1 MKTLHVRKIAFAL
14 LVLAFALVGVV
25 FWTLPADVGYRHARQ
40 YLGPLTL
47 TGIGGTL
54 WDGHADGAS
63 VFGYDLGEM
72 DWHASRAALL
82 LHGEF
87 AADIRVK
94 GANIDI
100 AGGIVRGSDRI
111 AARELRFSVPA
122 ELLEPI
128 LDLGDAKLYGTINGV
143 IARATVSDGALS
155 DVAGNAQWSSD
166 KNADKKNNGPVE
178 IPNLLADFASLPDG
192 SVAGTLRDDAQGDLA
207 VDGTFTLRLESIN
220 GQIRFSARNDNT
232 AAAEALRYLGKPQPD
247 GAVMLNVHERTLEI
261 F

>member
-1 MKTLHVRKIAFAL
+1 
-14 LVLAFALVGVV
+14 
-25 FWTLPADVGYRHARQ
+25 
-40 YLGPLTL
+40 
-47 TGIGGTL
+47 
-54 WDGHADGAS
+54 

-100 AGGIVRGSDRI
+100 AGGIVRGSGRI

-128 LDLGDAKLYGTINGV
+128 LDLGDAKLYGMINGV

-155 DVAGNAQWSSD
+155 DVAGNARWSGEKSGD
-166 KNADKKNNGPVE
+166 EKRGNPVE
-178 IPNLLADFASLPDG
+178 IPNLLADFASQPDG

-207 VDGTFTLRLESIN
+207 VDGTFTLRPGSIEA
-220 GQIRFSARNDNT
+220 QLRFSARNGDA

-247 GAVMLNVHERTLEI
+247 GAVLLNVHERTLEI